1 MDANVSSYIAAG
13 NIAARQTSGIQAA
26 AIRSG
31 ADYSKVTQE
40 AQKQRI
46 QSEIAA
52 RKASAGVVE
61 AGIRGQTLLK
71 GTEMM
76 LDADKREAE
85 AAKSRRKAGAVA
97 AAGVLAGDAIAM
109 NSESRNKK
117 ERAKAPDMD
126 FAGRLQAINKQI
138 EESDATLLSLSKPL
152 LPDNEKVA
160 TGQDSGI
167 SSPGVQKQALLDTI
181 SFAEGT
187 WDDVNK
193 QIKYNIAFGGGSFDN
208 NQPHPDRVIKSPR
221 VSSAAHGAFQFMPGT
236 WRGINNGQNLPMTAA
251 NQNAAAIR
259 LAERRGYD
267 FNKPFDSQSH
277 LLAGEWASFPTA
289 QGRSQYNLA
298 DGSPQPSKA
307 ADVLKEFYNERVRA
321 LSGSN

>member
-1 MDANVSSYIAAG
+1 MNANVSSYIAAG

-31 ADYSKVTQE
+31 ADYSKVSQE

-85 AAKSRRKAGAVA
+85 AAKSTRKAGAVA
-97 AAGVLAGDAIAM
+97 AAGMLAADVVARKADKKD
-109 NSESRNKK
+109 RK
-117 ERAKAPDMD
+117 ERPKLPEFDYDGARQAIDDEIALSRSRTESLLNPKETDSST
-126 FAGRLQAINKQI
+126 FAGTSQPVG
-138 EESDATLLSLSKPL
+138 PL
-152 LPDNEKVA
+152 NVE
-160 TGQDSGI
+160 QR
-167 SSPGVQKQALLDTI
+167 ALLDTI

-187 WDDVNK
+187 WDDTNK
-193 QIKYNIAFGGGSFDN
+193 QTKYNIAFGGGSFDN
-208 NQPHPDRVIKSPR
+208 NLPHPDRVIKSSR
-221 VSSAAHGAFQFMPGT
+221 VSSAAHGAYQFMPAT
-236 WRGINNGQNLPMTAA
+236 WRGANDGQNLPMTAA
-251 NQNAAAIR
+251 NQNAAAIK
-259 LAERRGYD
+259 LAKARGYD
-267 FNKPFDSQSH
+267 FSKPFNSQAH

-289 QGRSQYNLA
+289 QGRSQYNLD
-298 DGSPQPSKA
+298 DGTPQPSKA
-307 ADVLKEFYNERVRA
+307 LDVLTDFYNARKKA
-321 LSGSN
+321 LMETN

>member
-97 AAGVLAGDAIAM
+97 AAGMLIGEGLTKDPPRIKQEPIDYSALDKDLSQQLAAAEQNLAAATSAQTEFLAKQRTPNPSDLNGQLASAPTGGAFSKPQIVQLLKNNGFEGDANTFASIGLA
-109 NSESRNKK
+109 ESGGIPGNDTVKSGLDPNKK
-117 ERAKAPDMD
+117 NEYSVGLFQINTQAHMD
-126 FAGRLQAINKQI
+126 KLKRRGLTIEDLRDPNINAQIAI
-138 EESDATLLSLSKPL
+138 DVY
-152 LPDNEKVA
+152 NEA
-160 TGQDSGI
+160 
-167 SSPGVQKQALLDTI
+167 
-181 SFAEGT
+181 
-187 WDDVNK
+187 
-193 QIKYNIAFGGGSFDN
+193 GGSFK
-208 NQPHPDRVIKSPR
+208 PW
-221 VSSAAHGAFQFMPGT
+221 GAYT
-236 WRGINNGQNLPMTAA
+236 N
-251 NQNAAAIR
+251 
-259 LAERRGYD
+259 
-267 FNKPFDSQSH
+267 DSYKKF
-277 LLAGEWASFPTA
+277 L
-289 QGRSQYNLA
+289 
-298 DGSPQPSKA
+298 
-307 ADVLKEFYNERVRA
+307 
-321 LSGSN
+321 

>member
-1 MDANVSSYIAAG
+1 MAANVSDYIAAG
-13 NIAARQTSGIQAA
+13 NIAARQTSNIQAA

-31 ADYSKVTQE
+31 PNYPKVTQE
-40 AQKQRI
+40 GQNQRI
-46 QSEIAA
+46 KSEIAA
-52 RKASAGVVE
+52 RRASAGVVDAGMQAQALIKSTE
-61 AGIRGQTLLK
+61 AQV
-71 GTEMM
+71 
-76 LDADKREAE
+76 DAAKSKVE
-85 AAKSRRKAGAVA
+85 AAKSTRKAGSVA
-97 AAGVLAGDAIAM
+97 AAGVLASEAIAL
-109 NSESRNKK
+109 NTERRNKK

-193 QIKYNIAFGGGSFDN
+193 QIKYNIAFGGGAFDN

>member
-1 MDANVSSYIAAG
+1 MAANVSDYIAAG
-13 NIAARQTSGIQAA
+13 NIAARQTSNIQGA

-52 RKASAGVVE
+52 RRASAGIVE
-61 AGIRGQTLLK
+61 AGMRGQTLLK
-71 GTEMM
+71 GTEML
-76 LDADKREAE
+76 LDSDKRKAE
-85 AAKSRRKAGAVA
+85 AAKSTRKAGAVA

-109 NSESRNKK
+109 NTETKNKK

-152 LPDNEKVA
+152 LPASDQIA
-160 TGQDSGI
+160 TGQNSGI
-167 SSPGVQKQALLDTI
+167 NATDVNKQALLDTI
-181 SFAEGT
+181 SFSEGT
-187 WDDVNK
+187 WDNTNK
-193 QIKYNIAFGGGSFDN
+193 QRKYNIAFGGGSFDN
-208 NQPHPDRVIKSPR
+208 NQPHPDRVINSSR
-221 VSSAAHGAFQFMPGT
+221 VSSAAHGAFQFMPAT
-236 WRGINNGQNLPMTAA
+236 WRDINDGQNLPMTAA
-251 NQNAAAIR
+251 NQDASAIR

-267 FNKPFDSQSH
+267 FSKPFNTQSH
-277 LLAGEWASFPTA
+277 LLADEWASFPTA

-307 ADVLKEFYNERVRA
+307 ADVLKEFYNDRVRA
-321 LSGSN
+321 LSGSI